1 MPANT
6 AEMNFQTFTAG
17 GRTYTGAEQAAAW
30 DAYISQDDYLSGR
43 RGQYA
48 ERGAVFLPLVH
59 RLDVSLQQNFF
70 ASIKGRRHSFQVRAD
85 ILNLG
90 NLVNEDWGIGQR
102 LINAQPLIVPTAA
115 QGGPVDA
122 QGRAQYRLR
131 TVNNEL
137 MTRSLEPTAGLG
149 DVYRFQISLRYL
161 F

>member
-1 MPANT
+1 MSEAATAKKPAARKPAAKTT
-6 AEMNFQTFTAG
+6 A
-17 GRTYTGAEQAAAW
+17 
-30 DAYISQDDYLSGR
+30 
-43 RGQYA
+43 
-48 ERGAVFLPLVH
+48 P
-59 RLDVSLQQNFF
+59 
-70 ASIKGRRHSFQVRAD
+70 
-85 ILNLG
+85 
-90 NLVNEDWGIGQR
+90 
-102 LINAQPLIVPTAA
+102 VPTAA

>member
-1 MPANT
+1 M
-6 AEMNFQTFTAG
+6 
-17 GRTYTGAEQAAAW
+17 
-30 DAYISQDDYLSGR
+30 
-43 RGQYA
+43 
-48 ERGAVFLPLVH
+48 FLPLVH